1 MMHKELTCLC
11 VRWLRQPLLD
21 LAEIE
26 RRMDVVEAFLLNT
39 RTRNEIRD
47 GPLKGMPDL
56 DLVLTRFVLNIE
68 ICFQ

>member
-1 MMHKELTCLC
+1 MMTYLF

-21 LAEIE
+21 LVEIE
-26 RRMDVVEAFLLNT
+26 RRMDVVEAFLHNT

-56 DLVLTRFVLNIE
+56 DLVLTRFVPSIFIGSVLK
-68 ICFQ
+68 